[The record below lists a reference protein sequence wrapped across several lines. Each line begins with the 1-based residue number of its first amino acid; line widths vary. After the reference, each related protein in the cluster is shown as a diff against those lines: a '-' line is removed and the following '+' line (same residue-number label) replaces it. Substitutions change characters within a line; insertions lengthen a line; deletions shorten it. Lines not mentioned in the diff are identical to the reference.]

1 MVFVMSKKR
10 FRIRNFIIIII
21 FLAVLINLLIKYY
34 HDIKIDILEIDELEE
49 TINVTGVIIKDEEVI
64 SSDVSGSIN
73 FHYNEGQKVT
83 SGAHLVDIEGIES
96 KKIYSSKSGFITYI
110 FDGLENSFKYDE
122 ITNIMPSKLQNLEET
137 IVNTSNISSANVG
150 DRLLK
155 VIDNFEYYMV
165 CLVNNVDMTSYEE
178 CKYIRVKFDGSD
190 KIVYGYIEKINSGND
205 ESVLILRFDDFFYK
219 VYNKRVIKASL
230 VKNLYQGIKI
240 DKRAVFEKDGIK
252 GVYIKDVSNI
262 IKFLPLEIIGSNDKY
277 YIASQGEGTQE
288 GKRGWITVNDKAY
301 YTVKVFDKLILE
313 PDEVYEGQIV
323 D

>member
-64 SSDVSGSIN
+64 SSNVSGSIK
-73 FHYNEGQKVT
+73 FHYNEGQKVS
-83 SGAHLVDIEGIES
+83 SGAHLVDIEGIEN
-96 KKIYSSKSGFITYI
+96 KKVYSSKSGFITYI

-165 CLVNNVDMTSYEE
+165 CLVNNVDMASYEE
-178 CKYIRVKFDGSD
+178 GKYIRVKFDGSD
-190 KIVYGYIEKINSGND
+190 KIVYGYIGKINSGND

-230 VKNLYQGIKI
+230 VKNLYQGIKV
-240 DKRAVFEKDGIK
+240 DKKAVIEKDGIK